1 MTSTTAFDELLA
13 LSKGLG
19 GKHAAPKTDW
29 GGDWKGSTEQ
39 RQRALI
45 EQYEK
50 HFASQLPSKPV
61 PITEHSFVKLVES
74 HFGPLSLIKLTEPE
88 NTVSG

>member
-1 MTSTTAFDELLA
+1 MTAFDEFVA

-19 GKHAAPKTDW
+19 GKHAASQTD
-29 GGDWKGSTEQ
+29 GGSEWQGSPEQ

-88 NTVSG
+88 NTVLG

>member
-1 MTSTTAFDELLA
+1 MTAFDELLA

-19 GKHAAPKTDW
+19 GKHAASPT
-29 GGDWKGSTEQ
+29 GYHGLPPE
-39 RQRALI
+39 ALI
-45 EQYEK
+45 AHYREHHAK
-50 HFASQLPSKPV
+50 QLPPKPV

>member
-1 MTSTTAFDELLA
+1 MTNTTAFDELLA

-19 GKHAAPKTDW
+19 GKHAASQTD
-29 GGDWKGSTEQ
+29 GGSEWQGSPEQ

-45 EQYEK
+45 EQYREHHAK
-50 HFASQLPSKPV
+50 QLPPKPV
-61 PITEHSFVKLVES
+61 PITGHSFVKLVES
-74 HFGPLSLIKLTEPE
+74 HFGPLSLIKVTEPE

>member
-1 MTSTTAFDELLA
+1 MTAFDEFVA

-19 GKHAAPKTDW
+19 GKHSASPT
-29 GGDWKGSTEQ
+29 GYHGLPPE
-39 RQRALI
+39 ALI
-45 EQYEK
+45 AQYREHHAK
-50 HFASQLPSKPV
+50 QLPSKPV
-61 PITEHSFVKLVES
+61 PITEHSFVKLVEG